1 MSVRLGINPIGWTND
16 CMRWLGDLVP
26 LETCLAE
33 ARAAGFSGIEL
44 GRKFPRD
51 AKTLGPILDRH
62 GLALVSGW
70 YSARLLER
78 DARAEIA
85 ALGDHLSLLKRLGAK
100 VLVFAETSGE
110 IINAVGAPASSRPRI
125 DDPSAWRAFCRGLS
139 IVADCVQSHG
149 LRLAYHH
156 HMGTA
161 IETAEEIDR
170 LMAETDESVG
180 LLLDTGH
187 LTVAGGDPVAAAA
200 RHAGRIVH
208 VHCKDVRR
216 YALESCRRL
225 DASFSEAVLAGIFT
239 APGDGIVDFAGV
251 LGALKRSGYQG
262 WLVQEAE
269 QDPVRA
275 HPFLY
280 AQLGRAELSRVAA
293 RAGFEVAGEEPALRF
308 RAAGEDLR

>member
-51 AKTLGPILDRH
+51 AGALGPILERH

-85 ALGDHLSLLKRLGAK
+85 ALGDHLSLLKRLGAR
-100 VLVFAETSGE
+100 VIVFAETSGE
-110 IINAVGAPASSRPRI
+110 IITSVGAPASSRPRI
-125 DDPSAWRAFCRGLS
+125 EDDSTWRAFCRGLG
-139 IVADCVQSHG
+139 IVGDYVQSHG
-149 LRLAYHH
+149 MRLAYHH
-156 HMGTA
+156 HMGTV
-161 IETAEEIDR
+161 IETAGEIDR

-187 LTVAGGDPVAAAA
+187 LTVAGGDPVAVAA

-239 APGDGIVDFAGV
+239 APGDGIVDFAAV
-251 LGALKRSGYQG
+251 LRRLQQSGYQG
-262 WLVQEAE
+262 WLIQEAE

-280 AQLGRAELSRVAA
+280 AQLGHDELHRRAVEAGFGLEGEERKPPRKAA
-293 RAGFEVAGEEPALRF
+293 RE
-308 RAAGEDLR
+308 

>member
-1 MSVRLGINPIGWTND
+1 
-16 CMRWLGDLVP
+16 MRWLGDHIP

-33 ARAAGFSGIEL
+33 ARAAGFAGVEL

-51 AKTLGPILDRH
+51 PGQLRPILERH
-62 GLALVSGW
+62 GLRLVSGW
-70 YSARLLER
+70 YSARLLDR
-78 DARAEIA
+78 DADAEIA
-85 ALGDHLSLLKRLGAK
+85 AMADHLALLKALGAK
-100 VLVFAETSGE
+100 VVVFAETSGE
-110 IINAVGAPASSRPRI
+110 IINAVGAPASSRPRLC
-125 DDPSAWRAFCRGLS
+125 DAEAWSGFCDRLS
-139 IVADCVQSHG
+139 NVAAHIELQG

-156 HMGTA
+156 HMGTV

-170 LMAETDESVG
+170 LMEETGPSVG
-180 LLLDTGH
+180 LLIDTGH
-187 LTVAGGDPVAAAA
+187 LTVAGGDPVAAAR

-251 LGALKRSGYQG
+251 LRSLKNADYSG

-269 QDPVRA
+269 QDPTRA
-275 HPFLY
+275 HPYLY
-280 AQLGRAELSRVAA
+280 AELGHAA
-293 RAGFEVAGEEPALRF
+293 LARLADEAGLEIAQR
-308 RAAGEDLR
+308 R